1 MSVGILLL
9 THEGIG
15 DSILRAAQQIF
26 GNLPLKVHAHSP
38 VEDSAQQLA
47 QASAALRK
55 VESEHG
61 VLILTDLHGALPAQL
76 ARQLA
81 QLGTA
86 IRRVSGLNLPMLLRV
101 LNYAEQNLD
110 DLARTAAAGG
120 RNAVSLDDA

>member
-15 DSILRAAQQIF
+15 DSIQRAAEQIF
-26 GNLPLKVHAHSP
+26 GTMPLKVIAHSP
-38 VEDSAQQLA
+38 VADADQRLA

-55 VESEHG
+55 VESEDG
-61 VLILTDLHGALPAQL
+61 VLVLTDLHGALPAQL
-76 ARQLA
+76 ARQIS
-81 QLGTA
+81 QLGTPV
-86 IRRVSGLNLPMLLRV
+86 RRVSGLNLPMLLRV

>member
-15 DSILRAAQQIF
+15 DSVLRAAQRLF
-26 GNLPLKVHAHSP
+26 GNLPLRVQAHAP
-38 VEDSAQQLA
+38 ADDSEQRLA

-55 VESEHG
+55 VESEDG

-76 ARQLA
+76 AHQLS
-81 QLGTA
+81 QLGTPV
-86 IRRVSGLNLPMLLRV
+86 RRVSGLNLPMLLRV
-101 LNYAEQNLD
+101 MNYAEQNLD